1 VLQEVQVHRKR
12 SVKREVI
19 GVIPAGGQGIRIGPL
34 PCSKEIYPIGFD
46 ESREMRPK
54 VACHYLLEKMRAASI
69 MKAFIVLREGK
80 WDIPAYLRDGK
91 MLGMNLA
98 YLIMDAPFG
107 VPFTIDQAFPF
118 IQEVT
123 IAFGFPDIFF
133 EQDDVFIKLLNRL
146 RLQDCDVVLG
156 LFPSDRPDKSDMV
169 NIDPEGKIR
178 NIVIKPQQTELSL
191 TWGVAVWTPI
201 FTKFMHR
208 YVEKTQLLVGQ
219 SRELFIGKVIQEAIN
234 EGLRVE
240 AIHVSDTPY
249 IDIGTPDDLLRATK
263 RLIARIEK
271 NH

>member
-1 VLQEVQVHRKR
+1 VLQEVQVHRER

-19 GVIPAGGQGIRIGPL
+19 GVIPAGGQGIRISPL

-69 MKAFIVLREGK
+69 TEAFIVLREGK
-80 WDIPAYLRDGK
+80 WDIPAYLQDGK

-107 VPFTIDQAFPF
+107 VPYTIDQAFPF
-118 IQEVT
+118 VQDVI

-133 EQDDVFIKLLNRL
+133 EQDDVFVKLLNRL

-156 LFPSDRPDKSDMV
+156 LFPSDRPDKADMV
-169 NIDPEGKIR
+169 DIDPEGKIR

-208 YVEKTQLLVGQ
+208 YVEEIRLFAEQHK
-219 SRELFIGKVIQEAIN
+219 ELFIGEVVQAAIDD
-234 EGLRVE
+234 GLSVE